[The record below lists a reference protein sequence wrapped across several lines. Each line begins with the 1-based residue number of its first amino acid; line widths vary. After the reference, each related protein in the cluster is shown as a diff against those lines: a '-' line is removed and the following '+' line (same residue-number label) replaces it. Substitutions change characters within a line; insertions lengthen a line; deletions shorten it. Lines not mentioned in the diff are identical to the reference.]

1 MDAVK
6 TPAKGKYVCV
16 FSVSDQW
23 EKSEHCFF
31 CDRDWLRAGTLPS
44 VPCLIYMHRW
54 HGISIVTAPPKKLR
68 ELTGDIWQLILRAQL
83 QSFAC
88 ILLYSGAFSSH
99 SPALCSAQW
108 AYLQTVSLFR
118 AGDWCVC
125 VCVCL
130 WMCVC
135 ERVKKQTSSALMRT
149 GTETARILSAA
160 LPAGWRNVNK
170 LSIF

>member
-1 MDAVK
+1 MFLTLCCSTSQWEQFHSFWLWSCHVTVLQCIMDAVK

-125 VCVCL
+125 LCVSVDVCV
-130 WMCVC
+130 W
-135 ERVKKQTSSALMRT
+135 ESE
-149 GTETARILSAA
+149 ETD
-160 LPAGWRNVNK
+160 
-170 LSIF
+170 